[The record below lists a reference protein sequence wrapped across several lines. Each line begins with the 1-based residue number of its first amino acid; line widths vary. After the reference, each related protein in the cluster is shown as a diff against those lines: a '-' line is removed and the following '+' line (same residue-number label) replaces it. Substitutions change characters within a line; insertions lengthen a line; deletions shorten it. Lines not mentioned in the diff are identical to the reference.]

1 MLLQT
6 IILIV
11 SASSTGMNDGM
22 PRREEKMDATKA
34 AEDSHGD
41 SNESSDE
48 ALAVRRPLSL
58 V

>member
-1 MLLQT
+1 MQT